1 MKKIVFIGAGSI
13 IFVKNLIGACMLTPS
28 LCDSEFA
35 LLDINREKLYLAEGM
50 LKNLNRNVNGGRAT
64 VKPTKAS
71 GRRWPERIL
80 SSMPFRWA
88 DTILVSSTILRF
100 R

>member
-1 MKKIVFIGAGSI
+1 M
-13 IFVKNLIGACMLTPS
+13 KNLIGDCMLTPS

-64 VKPTKAS
+64 VKASTKAS

-80 SSMPFRWA
+80 SSTQFRWA